1 MLPLLP
7 AIFPARS
14 TYAHFLR
21 GARCVPTASARAS
34 QLNSQPKPAAPM
46 ESIVERGGGVRGL
59 MILECAFV
67 HGNSYVEGN
76 EWEGKTRLAPCAK
89 PCRCQ
94 WRRDMLHI
102 DLLSAHDSAQ
112 FQAPSQANMKLNKAP
127 EAERDATRRRRRT
140 KTPARH
146 RRAPSPS
153 TSTQQNSTVHST
165 PVQREAGRPAR
176 MAADAEAERDCESES
191 ACAKPKRHVRCS
203 PPPRPPVLRPVPFES
218 ECVRAAC
225 AAAAACMLLPQC
237 RHASWLLLAGR
248 PAKRFPQQ
256 RTELKWVRRQSH
268 RRHRHHVRDSRARRA
283 ATANRRLDQWDSRP
297 RSRDSL
303 CYALPL
309 APLSL

>member
-1 MLPLLP
+1 
-7 AIFPARS
+7 
-14 TYAHFLR
+14 
-21 GARCVPTASARAS
+21 
-34 QLNSQPKPAAPM
+34 M

-112 FQAPSQANMKLNKAP
+112 FQAPTPSQAKMKLNKAP

-218 ECVRAAC
+218 ECVRAARHVPPLPHAC
-225 AAAAACMLLPQC
+225 SCRSAAMPLGSCLP
-237 RHASWLLLAGR
+237 AGR
-248 PAKRFPQQ
+248 Q
-256 RTELKWVRRQSH
+256 
-268 RRHRHHVRDSRARRA
+268 
-283 ATANRRLDQWDSRP
+283 N
-297 RSRDSL
+297 DSL
-303 CYALPL
+303 NSEPN
-309 APLSL
+309 

>member
-1 MLPLLP
+1 M
-7 AIFPARS
+7 
-14 TYAHFLR
+14 
-21 GARCVPTASARAS
+21 PTASARAS

-165 PVQREAGRPAR
+165 PAGSGPAGADGGRRRGGARLRERVR
-176 MAADAEAERDCESES
+176 VRKAET
-191 ACAKPKRHVRCS
+191 ACSLFSSSSSSS
-203 PPPRPPVLRPVPFES
+203 PPPCS
-218 ECVRAAC
+218 VR
-225 AAAAACMLLPQC
+225 
-237 RHASWLLLAGR
+237 
-248 PAKRFPQQ
+248 
-256 RTELKWVRRQSH
+256 E
-268 RRHRHHVRDSRARRA
+268 
-283 ATANRRLDQWDSRP
+283 
-297 RSRDSL
+297 
-303 CYALPL
+303 
-309 APLSL
+309 